1 MLDKY
6 GICNDGARGGVSVAQ
21 WCDVRF
27 VMRTQMFFFVP
38 RSRQDEWI
46 SSFTTFQT
54 VLFLNILGL
63 PHRTAGLLV
72 NKKELSVRV
81 AFSLCDRMKALL
93 IPFEG
98 F

>member
-6 GICNDGARGGVSVAQ
+6 GICDDGARSSVSVAQ

-27 VMRTQMFFFVP
+27 VMRTQIFFFVP

-63 PHRTAGLLV
+63 PHRVVGLLV
-72 NKKELSVRV
+72 NKKEPSARV